1 MHYFYCLLLF
11 ICSYFALVAINSFT
25 SQVKS
30 LYIQENDWFF
40 SRFHANVLLKETA
53 FSPWR
58 LEKLKFIVP

>member
-11 ICSYFALVAINSFT
+11 ICSYFALVAINSLT

-30 LYIQENDWFF
+30 LWESEGFF
-40 SRFHANVLLKETA
+40 SRFHANVLVKETA